1 MTRQRVPSEISK
13 RVEDARIIIEAEVL
27 SRQSFDDIL
36 QPVRQDFASSGM
48 TEDELDSIVK
58 DLAREPGESI
68 KPRA

>member
-48 TEDELDSIVK
+48 TEDELDSLVK
-58 DLAREPGESI
+58 DLARETGESI

>member
-48 TEDELDSIVK
+48 TEDELDSLVK
-58 DLAREPGESI
+58 DLARETDESI